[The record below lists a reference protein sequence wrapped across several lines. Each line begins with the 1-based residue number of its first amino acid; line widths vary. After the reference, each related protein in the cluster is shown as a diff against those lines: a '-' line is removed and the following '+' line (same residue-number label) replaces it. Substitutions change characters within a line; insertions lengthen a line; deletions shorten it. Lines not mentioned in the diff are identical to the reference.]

1 MTKKDYPY
9 PLYAPWTAVE
19 AGKKNSVQRSE
30 LHKLETYGVLY
41 HRFSKNELS
50 FLHDE
55 ADNIKSNF
63 DVCDDASAGLV
74 GHIQKQYYL
83 SKDCTAKLNQ
93 LFMPLVRGYG
103 KENNFLASKYTV
115 TNTVEEVGLVDP
127 WINFQEKYEY
137 NPVHNHTGLFSFVLW
152 LNIPYTREDEDSV
165 SFTPPNTSS
174 SNGNFELLYN
184 DTLGAIKTVKLP
196 MDSTFEN
203 SMILFPAQMCH
214 CVYPFFT
221 SDDYRI
227 SVAGNFFYI

>member
-1 MTKKDYPY
+1 
-9 PLYAPWTAVE
+9 
-19 AGKKNSVQRSE
+19 
-30 LHKLETYGVLY
+30 
-41 HRFSKNELS
+41 
-50 FLHDE
+50 
-55 ADNIKSNF
+55 
-63 DVCDDASAGLV
+63 
-74 GHIQKQYYL
+74 
-83 SKDCTAKLNQ
+83 
-93 LFMPLVRGYG
+93 MPLVRGYG
-103 KENNFLASKYTV
+103 RENNFLASKYTV
-115 TNTVEEVGLVDP
+115 TNNTEEIALVDP
-127 WINFQEKYEY
+127 RINFQEKYEY

-165 SFTPPNTSS
+165 SFTPPNTPS

-203 SMILFPAQMCH
+203 SMVLFPAQMCH